1 MSVRWKLITM
11 YLSMLVILLI
21 FMNIAIS
28 GIVRENYIKERRET
42 FDLRLESI
50 AGSLR
55 YYMATG
61 EIDKY
66 RDQINSILILYG
78 RDSDSDIFLLDR
90 DNIIVGSSNGMSI
103 GNTKDD
109 YIVKR
114 AFLGESEF
122 EINTLDQEIM
132 NIAYPIMSARDVIG
146 VVYVVSSIGDI
157 YDSINYLDKGLVIVS
172 LVGIAIMA
180 IVKFG
185 FTGYVLRPLDSFSEA
200 ILRISEG
207 DLDYKIE
214 INTNDEF
221 NDLAETFN
229 SMTHK
234 LKEADSHRKDF
245 IAYVSHE
252 LKTPLSTI
260 KLLSETMVHDENM
273 NIDIC
278 KEFMEDIS
286 SESDRLT
293 NIVNDLLTLMELE
306 ITEMKIDFEM
316 ANLKAIAEKVHSN
329 MTHLAA
335 EKDIDFRLSV
345 AEELEFK
352 FDPDRIKQTLINIIS
367 NAIKYTDR
375 GGTVELK
382 LYSEYDSVVVEISD
396 NGIGIPEESLPHIF
410 DRFYRVDKA
419 RARATGGSG
428 LGLSIANQIV
438 SLHGGKI
445 EVESKLGEGTTIK
458 IRLPYVV

>member
-1 MSVRWKLITM
+1 M

-66 RDQINSILILYG
+66 RDQINSILTLYG

>member
-66 RDQINSILILYG
+66 RDQINSILTLYG

>member
-50 AGSLR
+50 SGSLR

-61 EIDKY
+61 EIDRY
-66 RDQINSILILYG
+66 RDQINSILTLYG
-78 RDSDSDIFLLDR
+78 RDSGSDIFVLDK
-90 DNIIVGSSNGMSI
+90 DNTIVGSSNGMSI

-132 NIAYPIMSARDVIG
+132 NIAYPIRSGRDVIG

-157 YDSINYLDKGLVIVS
+157 YDSVNYLDKGLVIVS

-185 FTGYVLRPLDSFSEA
+185 FTGYVLKPLDSFSEA
-200 ILRISEG
+200 ILRISDG

-214 INTNDEF
+214 IETNDEF
-221 NDLAETFN
+221 NDLANTFN

-273 NIDIC
+273 NIDIY
-278 KEFMEDIS
+278 KEFMKDIS

-335 EKDIDFRLSV
+335 DKDIDFKLSV

-375 GGTVELK
+375 GGVVELK
-382 LYSEYDSVVVEISD
+382 LYSEYDSVVIEISD

-458 IRLPYVV
+458 IRLPYIV

>member
-1 MSVRWKLITM
+1 
-11 YLSMLVILLI
+11 
-21 FMNIAIS
+21 
-28 GIVRENYIKERRET
+28 
-42 FDLRLESI
+42 
-50 AGSLR
+50 
-55 YYMATG
+55 MATG

-66 RDQINSILILYG
+66 RDQINSILTLYG

>member
-66 RDQINSILILYG
+66 RDQINSILTLYG

-132 NIAYPIMSARDVIG
+132 NIAYPVISARDVIG